1 MHIALR
7 IILSPLA
14 PFWWL
19 FAVAKRWIYKV
30 GIKKRY
36 QSSLTTLVVGNL
48 SMGGTGKTPFSIFLI
63 EQLLKREIQVA
74 YLSRGYGR
82 KTKGLIKVA
91 ADSTPEQVGDEA
103 LMVKMRFPEA
113 DVVVCENRKEGLQ
126 FLESS
131 SMSRVVVM
139 DDAFQHLRIKADHYF
154 LLTTYEKPFFKDFI
168 FPLGTLREPRFFAK
182 AADSVVVTK
191 APEGLYS
198 DQNESLNKDQK
209 KYSDLESSTSS
220 VKYTNKLNAVFD
232 LQTIDVGRFNPSNFS
247 NTTETDLNESISP
260 HLTSPAGGRTQSP
273 STWGRVRDGAK
284 TEHYNR
290 SKFDLINSK
299 ETYGNDIHKTK
310 AIGFSGIAHA
320 ASFESKLKENFHLE
334 DFIAFGDHHEYTD
347 SDFKLIANS
356 FKKNNSVEILLTTE
370 KDAAR
375 LQTLKAKKALGHLP
389 LFYWSVQLEPSKELA
404 AEINNIIENKC

>member
-1 MHIALR
+1 MPIALR

-19 FAVAKRWIYKV
+19 FAVVKRWIYKM

-36 QSSLTTLVVGNL
+36 QSGLTTLVVGNL

-63 EQLLKREIQVA
+63 EQLLKRDIQVA

-82 KTKGLIKVA
+82 KTKGLQKVGL
-91 ADSTPEQVGDEA
+91 DSQPEEVGDEA

-168 FPLGTLREPRFFAK
+168 IPLGTLREPRFFAK

-191 APEGLYS
+191 TPMGFSLAEMGK
-198 DQNESLNKDQK
+198 LNKGQK
-209 KYSDLESSTSS
+209 KYSDLESSSAS
-220 VKYTNKLNAVFD
+220 VRYSDKLKAVFD
-232 LQTIDVGRFNPSNFS
+232 SQTI
-247 NTTETDLNESISP
+247 
-260 HLTSPAGGRTQSP
+260 
-273 STWGRVRDGAK
+273 
-284 TEHYNR
+284 
-290 SKFDLINSK
+290 
-299 ETYGNDIHKTK
+299 DIHKTK
-310 AIGFSGIAHA
+310 AIGFAGIAHA
-320 ASFESKLKENFHLE
+320 ASFESKLKENYHLV
-334 DFIAFGDHHEYTD
+334 DFTAFGDHHEYTA

-356 FKKNNSVEILLTTE
+356 FEKNNSIEIVLTTE

-389 LFYWSVQLEPSKELA
+389 LFYWPILLEPDGELVT
-404 AEINNIIENKC
+404 EIDNIIENKC